1 MHNAMMIVPHGV
13 WRKWNVLLVWPQI
26 VNWERSPLN
35 TSHLK
40 LALGI
45 IKVKEECRGYPF
57 DHQQDG
63 NAA

>member
-1 MHNAMMIVPHGV
+1 VFARGLY
-13 WRKWNVLLVWPQI
+13 VLLAWLRI

-45 IKVKEECRGYPF
+45 IRV
-57 DHQQDG
+57 
-63 NAA
+63 

>member
-1 MHNAMMIVPHGV
+1 MKIVPDV
-13 WRKWNVLLVWPQI
+13 FAQEYYVFLIWLQI

-45 IKVKEECRGYPF
+45 IKV
-57 DHQQDG
+57 
-63 NAA
+63 